1 MNKSIEKMRLA
12 EAEGIIGEL
21 ENDSPL
27 SVDKLESLKKIIRL
41 LAQDS
46 EIYRV
51 GFVEQLALVTK
62 AQGKEVELLDTV
74 NDLLKQKEELF
85 KTIDELRG
93 MK

>member
-12 EAEGIIGEL
+12 EAEEIIGQL

-27 SVDKLESLKKIIRL
+27 SVEKLESLKKIIRL

-46 EIYRV
+46 ETYRI

-62 AQGKEVELLDTV
+62 AQEKEVELLDTV
-74 NDLLKQKEELF
+74 NNLLKQKEELF

>member
-1 MNKSIEKMRLA
+1 MKSIEKMRLA
-12 EAEGIIGEL
+12 EAEEIIGEL

-46 EIYRV
+46 ETYRI
-51 GFVEQLALVTK
+51 GFVEQLALVAK
-62 AQGKEVELLDTV
+62 AQEKEVELLDTV
-74 NDLLKQKEELF
+74 NNLLKQKEELF